1 MDTRHLG
8 QAWGFSFGFH
18 TFIACHVT
26 RLPLTTYH
34 LPVTTCHLPLS
45 LLSTLRQPRQHEHE
59 DEYEVISFP
68 FAISHSTTLFSICA
82 LSEKR
87 LPQWVIK

>member
-18 TFIACHVT
+18 TFVACHVT

-34 LPVTTCHLPLS
+34 
-45 LLSTLRQPRQHEHE
+45 
-59 DEYEVISFP
+59 
-68 FAISHSTTLFSICA
+68 
-82 LSEKR
+82 
-87 LPQWVIK
+87 

>member
-18 TFIACHVT
+18 TFVACHVT
-26 RLPLTTYH
+26 RLPLTAYRLPLTSYH
-34 LPVTTCHLPLS
+34 LPFAIA
-45 LLSTLRQPRQHEHE
+45 TLHRQPRQHE